1 MKINIKDLPLKYKI
15 LTLVTSISLVIL
27 LLYSVLF
34 YGYDLAEF
42 KKNKAN
48 STVTLLKVISEAN
61 AANLIFPFKGSED
74 AELFLS
80 YSQVDKYINQ
90 IVIYDS
96 LNNKFAEYL
105 AENEIFNNKYS
116 NIDLDTTFF
125 TKEKI
130 IAVQKIIYDNTYY
143 GKIVLEASIGA
154 EYEERNERFNLFLI
168 IFSSI
173 FVFFAFILIYQLRK
187 FISVPLNDL
196 NAIMK
201 RITKEKD
208 YTVFITK
215 RNNDEIGELCDRFN
229 DMLSAIDKQS
239 KAEKNAKEQAQH
251 SLKIKEQFLANMSH
265 EIRTPMNAIIGMTDL
280 LQDTKLDDAQFTYLD
295 NMRVAADNLL
305 VIINDILDF
314 SKIEAGRIELEKL
327 EFDLYQLLNRFKS
340 MLMQSATK
348 KGLAF
353 EIEINENV
361 PKMVIG
367 DQVRLNQ
374 IIMNLGTNAIK
385 FTEYGG
391 VLVKVTKVSESNNNV
406 RLRFDVIDTGIGIP
420 EDKLES
426 IFTSFSQASSNTTR
440 KYGGTGLGL
449 TISKQLVELQGG
461 KIWVKSELSK
471 GSVFSFEIVFSKSE
485 QKTQTDQ
492 VKVTKESSIEVI
504 RKQIKYPLRI
514 LMAEDNK
521 INQLFATT
529 VLRKNG
535 LEVDVAEN
543 GKIAIKK
550 LQANDY
556 DIILMDLHM
565 PEMDG
570 YTASEYIRREFDSPK
585 KDLPII
591 ALTAAATTG
600 EAEKCYAAG
609 MNDYISKPYK
619 PEDLLV
625 KIVALVKNNNV
636 DIKVEEKMLKN
647 VRITDL
653 EYLTNMASGNSE
665 VIVEMINLFLEQVP
679 EFIANM
685 QNALREKNYSVLAS
699 VAHKAKSSIHIMGMA
714 ETANE
719 LSSLEIL
726 AKKSES
732 PHLYPKKVQYFIAA
746 CEKAVYELKDEL
758 RKLGAL

>member
-1 MKINIKDLPLKYKI
+1 
-15 LTLVTSISLVIL
+15 
-27 LLYSVLF
+27 
-34 YGYDLAEF
+34 
-42 KKNKAN
+42 
-48 STVTLLKVISEAN
+48 
-61 AANLIFPFKGSED
+61 
-74 AELFLS
+74 
-80 YSQVDKYINQ
+80 
-90 IVIYDS
+90 
-96 LNNKFAEYL
+96 
-105 AENEIFNNKYS
+105 
-116 NIDLDTTFF
+116 
-125 TKEKI
+125 
-130 IAVQKIIYDNTYY
+130 
-143 GKIVLEASIGA
+143 
-154 EYEERNERFNLFLI
+154 
-168 IFSSI
+168 
-173 FVFFAFILIYQLRK
+173 
-187 FISVPLNDL
+187 
-196 NAIMK
+196 
-201 RITKEKD
+201 
-208 YTVFITK
+208 
-215 RNNDEIGELCDRFN
+215 
-229 DMLSAIDKQS
+229 
-239 KAEKNAKEQAQH
+239 
-251 SLKIKEQFLANMSH
+251 
-265 EIRTPMNAIIGMTDL
+265 
-280 LQDTKLDDAQFTYLD
+280 
-295 NMRVAADNLL
+295 
-305 VIINDILDF
+305 
-314 SKIEAGRIELEKL
+314 
-327 EFDLYQLLNRFKS
+327 
-340 MLMQSATK
+340 
-348 KGLAF
+348 
-353 EIEINENV
+353 
-361 PKMVIG
+361 
-367 DQVRLNQ
+367 
-374 IIMNLGTNAIK
+374 
-385 FTEYGG
+385 
-391 VLVKVTKVSESNNNV
+391 
-406 RLRFDVIDTGIGIP
+406 
-420 EDKLES
+420 
-426 IFTSFSQASSNTTR
+426 
-440 KYGGTGLGL
+440 
-449 TISKQLVELQGG
+449 
-461 KIWVKSELSK
+461 
-471 GSVFSFEIVFSKSE
+471 
-485 QKTQTDQ
+485 

>member
-1 MKINIKDLPLKYKI
+1 
-15 LTLVTSISLVIL
+15 
-27 LLYSVLF
+27 
-34 YGYDLAEF
+34 
-42 KKNKAN
+42 
-48 STVTLLKVISEAN
+48 
-61 AANLIFPFKGSED
+61 
-74 AELFLS
+74 
-80 YSQVDKYINQ
+80 
-90 IVIYDS
+90 
-96 LNNKFAEYL
+96 
-105 AENEIFNNKYS
+105 
-116 NIDLDTTFF
+116 
-125 TKEKI
+125 
-130 IAVQKIIYDNTYY
+130 
-143 GKIVLEASIGA
+143 
-154 EYEERNERFNLFLI
+154 
-168 IFSSI
+168 
-173 FVFFAFILIYQLRK
+173 
-187 FISVPLNDL
+187 
-196 NAIMK
+196 
-201 RITKEKD
+201 
-208 YTVFITK
+208 
-215 RNNDEIGELCDRFN
+215 
-229 DMLSAIDKQS
+229 
-239 KAEKNAKEQAQH
+239 
-251 SLKIKEQFLANMSH
+251 
-265 EIRTPMNAIIGMTDL
+265 
-280 LQDTKLDDAQFTYLD
+280 
-295 NMRVAADNLL
+295 
-305 VIINDILDF
+305 
-314 SKIEAGRIELEKL
+314 
-327 EFDLYQLLNRFKS
+327 
-340 MLMQSATK
+340 
-348 KGLAF
+348 
-353 EIEINENV
+353 
-361 PKMVIG
+361 MVIG